1 MTTFTTGKL
10 PETSACYHA
19 VGAVLD
25 GRARGSVNNRQ
36 PAAAAYHP
44 RVRRLALALV
54 LAALAAPA
62 GAQMYKWID
71 DKGVT
76 NYGSTPPANA
86 RSVEKVDE
94 RVSTVP
100 GLKPEIEPG
109 GSGAAKQVSP
119 EPPRAQP
126 DAAADAQARERC
138 IAERRVDCDDPHRG
152 QVEYDYGWGPYPPA
166 ILPPRP
172 RPVPPR
178 PGPGPG
184 PRPTPR

>member
-1 MTTFTTGKL
+1 
-10 PETSACYHA
+10 
-19 VGAVLD
+19 
-25 GRARGSVNNRQ
+25 VNNRQ

-100 GLKPEIEPG
+100 GPKPEVQPG
-109 GSGAAKQVSP
+109 SGGAAKQVSP
-119 EPPRAQP
+119 ETPRAQP

-138 IAERRVDCDDPHRG
+138 IAERRVDCDDPSRAALPEPG
-152 QVEYDYGWGPYPPA
+152 GYPYVVSP
-166 ILPPRP
+166 PPRP
-172 RPVPPR
+172 IPPVR
-178 PGPGPG
+178 PGAPKAG